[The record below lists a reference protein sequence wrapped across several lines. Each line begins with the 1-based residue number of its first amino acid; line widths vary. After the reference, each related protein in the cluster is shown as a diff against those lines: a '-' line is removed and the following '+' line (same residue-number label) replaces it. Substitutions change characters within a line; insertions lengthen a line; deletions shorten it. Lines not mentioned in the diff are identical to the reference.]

1 MQDKNSPVCEI
12 FGYFQGELVSKVG
25 MTVGWAGRN
34 KIRRALPERGTRQVV
49 KTEIRLWYFCG
60 QMRNRR
66 SFHCGDFQFW
76 WTVRGSNPRPRRCER
91 RALPAELTAQISH
104 FSIKKVMK
112 NRFLRYSILRG
123 KSRKSDCWIGRE
135 PEPWDVTAYGCEPY
149 ALPTEL

>member
-1 MQDKNSPVCEI
+1 
-12 FGYFQGELVSKVG
+12 
-25 MTVGWAGRN
+25 MTICCDGRN
-34 KIRRALPERGTRQVV
+34 KKGRAPPKGGARQVV

-112 NRFLRYSILRG
+112 NGFLRYSILRG
-123 KSRKSDCWIGRE
+123 N
-135 PEPWDVTAYGCEPY
+135 PENRTAKLEGGWSHGMRFHMDANVVRSQLRYRPKLS
-149 ALPTEL
+149 AFLL